1 MAATRL
7 CPAPGASGKRRGG
20 AGPSRGRP
28 FPGPP
33 SSRPAAGGGEGRC
46 PPGRYLPPGKRR
58 VPGEAT
64 GPDSQGLRGAF
75 LGGPRRLRVTRP
87 GRAPAR
93 PPRMAAEPGTSE
105 VRRQHRFDQGSLE
118 RYLSSRLPG
127 FPRQPAGAL
136 AVRQYSSGQS
146 NPTFYLQKGGQ
157 AFVLRKKPHGP
168 LLPGAHKVDRE
179 YRVQKAL
186 FSAGFPVPEPLLYC
200 SDVSIIGTE
209 FYVMQHVQGRIFRDI
224 SLPEVGPAERSAL
237 YLAMIETLALLHSF
251 DLQSLGL
258 QGYGRGP
265 GYCKRQVSTW
275 KKQYDAAAHT
285 DIPAMNKLAEWLAN
299 NLPPDDNEETLIHGD
314 FRIDNIIFH
323 PTEARVLAVLDWELS
338 TTGHPL
344 ADLAYAT
351 QFYFWPTSLKDLGQG
366 SVLGFKDTIETP
378 SFEELVSIYC
388 RCRRIPT
395 TLPNLNFF
403 LALSYF
409 KMAGIAQGVYAR
421 YLIGNASAENSHE
434 FAKLV
439 EPLAERGLEL
449 SRRSSFSSTQHSI
462 SGELF
467 HQSRKGQEILLKV
480 KQFMKQHIY
489 PAEKE
494 IIKYYTEHRNAED
507 KWKKPPLLERL
518 KELAKA
524 EGLWNLFLPDVS
536 GLSQLDYALIAEE
549 TGRCLIIAPEVFNC
563 HAPDTGNMEVLHMY
577 GTEEQKKEWLEPL
590 LEGKISSCF
599 CMTEPDVASSDAT
612 NMQCTIERDG
622 NSYVINGKKWWSS
635 GAGNPNCKVAIVM
648 GKTKNSSASRY
659 KQHSMI
665 IVPMDTPGL
674 KLIRPLSVFGYMDE
688 IHGGHFEI
696 HFNDVRVP
704 VSNIILGEG
713 RGFEIAQGRLG
724 PGRIHHC
731 MRSLGAAEAAL
742 EILCQRAAQRETF
755 GKKLYQHEV
764 VAHWIAECR
773 LSIEQA
779 RLLTLQTAR
788 KIDMLGNRRARR
800 EVAMTKVVVPRAVL
814 KVIDCAVQVCG
825 GAGVSQDFPLAFMF
839 ASIRT
844 LRLADGPDEVHLS
857 TIARWEL
864 LDQSKKLTAKI

>member
-1 MAATRL
+1 
-7 CPAPGASGKRRGG
+7 
-20 AGPSRGRP
+20 
-28 FPGPP
+28 
-33 SSRPAAGGGEGRC
+33 
-46 PPGRYLPPGKRR
+46 
-58 VPGEAT
+58 
-64 GPDSQGLRGAF
+64 
-75 LGGPRRLRVTRP
+75 
-87 GRAPAR
+87 

-200 SDVSIIGTE
+200 SDVSVIGTE

-251 DLQSLGL
+251 DLKSLGL

-275 KKQYDAAAHT
+275 KKQYNAAAHT

-299 NLPPDDNEETLIHGD
+299 NLPPEDNEESLIHGD

-323 PTEARVLAVLDWELS
+323 PNEARVLAVLDWELS
-338 TTGHPL
+338 TTGHPV

-351 QFYFWPTSLKDLGQG
+351 QFYFCPASIKNLGQG
-366 SVLGFKDTIETP
+366 SVWGFKDTIETP

-388 RCRRIPT
+388 RCRRIST

-409 KMAGIAQGVYAR
+409 KMAAIAQGVYAR

-439 EPLAERGLEL
+439 KPLAERGLEL
-449 SRRSSFSSTQHSI
+449 SKRSSFSSTQQSI
-462 SGELF
+462 SVELF

-480 KQFMKQHIY
+480 KQFMNQHIY

-494 IIKYYTEHRNAED
+494 IVKYYTEHRNAED
-507 KWKKPPLLERL
+507 KWKKPPQLERL

-549 TGRCLIIAPEVFNC
+549 TGRCLFAPEVFNC

-696 HFNDVRVP
+696 HFSDVRVP

-731 MRSLGAAEAAL
+731 MRCLGAAEAAL

-788 KIDMLGNRRARR
+788 KIDTLGNRRARR

-839 ASIRT
+839 ASVRT